1 MTINKD
7 LHNNIENRSALNN
20 SNITSNTTTVG
31 NTIDTL
37 GYEAIEFLIQS
48 GTITDGSY
56 AFQVFEGDASNMSD
70 EAQVAAGNI
79 LGTIPTLISTD
90 DNVVKRFGVKMG
102 SKRYM
107 RLKVVSTGVTT
118 GGNMEAQ
125 ALLGNA
131 LQAPTP

>member
-1 MTINKD
+1 MINKD

-48 GTITDGSY
+48 GVITDGSY

-70 EAQVAAGNI
+70 EVQVAAGNI
-79 LGTIPTLISTD
+79 LGTIPTLGASD
-90 DNVVKRFGVKMG
+90 DNVVKRFGIKMG

-125 ALLGNA
+125 ALLGNP

>member
-1 MTINKD
+1 MNKD

-20 SNITSNTTTVG
+20 SNITSNTTTNG
-31 NTIDTL
+31 NTIDTK
-37 GYEAIEFLIQS
+37 GYESIEFLIQT
-48 GTITDGSY
+48 GVITDGSY
-56 AFQVFEGDASNMSD
+56 AVQVFEGDQSNMSD

-102 SKRYM
+102 TKRYM
-107 RLKVVSTGVTT
+107 RLKVVSSGVTT

-125 ALLGNA
+125 VLLGTP

>member
-1 MTINKD
+1 MNKD

-20 SNITSNTTTVG
+20 SNITSNTTTNG

-37 GYEAIEFLIQS
+37 GYESIEFLIQS

-70 EAQVAAGNI
+70 EVQVAAGNI
-79 LGTIPTLISTD
+79 LGTIPTLTGSD

-107 RLKVVSTGVTT
+107 RLKVVSTSVTT

-125 ALLGNA
+125 ALLGTP